1 MLKYIK
7 LKNIVSENIVDR
19 ERERERDREGERK
32 RDREKYID
40 FMTKER

>member
-19 ERERERDREGERK
+19 ERERKRDREGEIK